1 MRQDGESEL
10 ENTRKR
16 PRGTQNIDTY
26 QMISS
31 VLEEQQSRRRNKVE
45 LAIQLL
51 QNEYQ
56 ERLSPVAFVEAID
69 VLTNEAR
76 ASVFIT
82 LNSNSIRDLWLC
94 KNANIQLESNT
105 PV

>member
-1 MRQDGESEL
+1 MD
-10 ENTRKR
+10 
-16 PRGTQNIDTY
+16 IY

-76 ASVFIT
+76 ASVF
-82 LNSNSIRDLWLC
+82 NC
-94 KNANIQLESNT
+94 AGNT
-105 PV
+105 TMPAKPWCTS